1 MAVFAPVQHIRALG
15 QEDVTERCVAAVA
28 WTGQHHEVAVD
39 FSREENG
46 ISVEW
51 KEWIL
56 HTYEGFKIFCFC
68 HSDGCTVEV
77 LAPDDVVGIFYFY
90 KTRVICVNRHERFAF
105 FVNELDFVLIE
116 IPVDRIF
123 ASSKVDVGATGITAG
138 LYNMAA
144 KGQKLYI
151 VADKGREEKGY
162 SSSALLASSAEYDNG
177 LTSIEAL
184 KGKRVGIT
192 QKGSTFHYML
202 GRMLESKG
210 LTLDDV
216 TIVPLGKL
224 SAVMA
229 ALQSGQIDACIL
241 NEPNITKVKNEGYGK
256 EITQVSAVMPYQ
268 TSGIFY
274 SPEFAK
280 NKDAAV
286 RFMKAYNKACNEYY
300 NAVVDKKDPAKLD
313 EVVKI
318 IAKYVKTPEA
328 DIRLGLPYVDKNGVL
343 MADDIKTQIDW
354 YSSHGM
360 IDGKLDAKDV
370 VNTSFLEE
378 AMKK

>member
-1 MAVFAPVQHIRALG
+1 MILAGILALTVSLSFAGCGKGPGSTPTGGEKKPVKVTLG
-15 QEDVTERCVAAVA
+15 MLRLTSSAPLFIAMEKGYFKDEGIDIDPQWFDAAQPIAVA
-28 WTGQHHEVAVD
+28 T
-39 FSREENG
+39 
-46 ISVEW
+46 
-51 KEWIL
+51 
-56 HTYEGFKIFCFC
+56 
-68 HSDGCTVEV
+68 
-77 LAPDDVVGIFYFY
+77 
-90 KTRVICVNRHERFAF
+90 
-105 FVNELDFVLIE
+105 
-116 IPVDRIF
+116 

-162 SSSALLASSAEYDNG
+162 SSSALLAASAEYDNG

-202 GRMLESKG
+202 GRMLEAKG
-210 LTLDDV
+210 LSLDDV

-241 NEPNITKVKNEGYGK
+241 NEPNITKVRNEGYGK
-256 EITQVSAVMPYQ
+256 VITQVSEIMPYQ

-300 NAVVDKKDPAKLD
+300 SAVVDKR
-313 EVVKI
+313 
-318 IAKYVKTPEA
+318 
-328 DIRLGLPYVDKNGVL
+328 IRLNWTK
-343 MADDIKTQIDW
+343 W
-354 YSSHGM
+354 
-360 IDGKLDAKDV
+360 
-370 VNTSFLEE
+370 
-378 AMKK
+378 